1 MLPSFSPAV
10 TAAAMAPPPPK
21 PIPGGY
27 GAPVLGPLRD
37 RLDYFWFQGPE
48 EFFRRRAAQH
58 RSTVFR
64 ANIPPTFPFFVGIN
78 PRVIAIV
85 DTAAFTALFDPELV
99 DKRDCLI
106 GPYNPSDSFS
116 GGTRVGVYL
125 DTEEPEHERTKAFAM
140 DLLRRSSRVWAPEF
154 LEGVD
159 GMLADIE
166 SDLAAGKEGGAS
178 FLVPLQ
184 RCIFRFLCRS
194 VASADPAAEGL
205 VDRYG
210 LFILD
215 VWLGLQLLPTQKVGA
230 IPQPLEE
237 LLLHSFPFPSILVKP
252 GYDLLYRFLA
262 THGAESVAVGV
273 NDHGMSEKDAINNI
287 LFLLGFNAFGGFSV
301 FLPFLI
307 LQIGKD
313 AALRARLRDEVRAAL
328 DQHDGEVGF
337 ASVKGCRWTS
347 CCGRTAAR
355 VLGGRRGDAV
365 RVPAAGDED
374 PEVFERP
381 EEFVADRFVGA
392 GGEALLRYV
401 YWSNGPETGEPT
413 LGNKQCAGKDVV
425 VATACMLVAELFR
438 RYDDF
443 ECTGTAFTS
452 LKKRP
457 QPQPS

>member
-1 MLPSFSPAV
+1 MLPSFSPAA
-10 TAAAMAPPPPK
+10 TAVATPPPK

-48 EFFRRRAAQH
+48 EFFRRRAAQY

-64 ANIPPTFPFFVGIN
+64 ANIPPTFPFFVGVN
-78 PRVIAIV
+78 PRVVAIV

-106 GPYNPSDSFS
+106 GPYNPSDSFT

-159 GMLADIE
+159 GMLAAIE

-184 RCIFRFLCRS
+184 KCIFRFLCRA
-194 VASADPAAEGL
+194 VASADPAAEDL

-215 VWLGLQLLPTQKVGA
+215 VWLGLQLVPTQKIGA

-252 GYDLLYRFLA
+252 GYDLLYRFVEK
-262 THGAESVAVGV
+262 HGAASVAVGV
-273 NDHGMSEKDAINNI
+273 KDHGMSDKDAINNI

-307 LQIGKD
+307 LQAGKD
-313 AALRARLRDEVRAAL
+313 AALRAKLRD
-328 DQHDGEVGF
+328 
-337 ASVKGCRWTS
+337 
-347 CCGRTAAR
+347 
-355 VLGGRRGDAV
+355 
-365 RVPAAGDED
+365 
-374 PEVFERP
+374 
-381 EEFVADRFVGA
+381 EFVADRFVGA
-392 GGEALLRYV
+392 EGEALLRYV

-413 LGNKQCAGKDVV
+413 KGNKQCAAKDVV

-443 ECTGTAFTS
+443 ECDGTSFTS
-452 LKKRP
+452 LQKR
-457 QPQPS
+457 QPS